1 MAVQYCVEPTILLVT
16 LYTFWWCGKVEGFPK
31 LTIPFPLSHF
41 WNLNIERKWKVS
53 CLNMNHMI
61 RKITKKAM
69 TTAFT
74 SEIRLSTIHSRA
86 VSLQLKGAN
95 LYSHFISSVL
105 SPPQFKQSVMNQE
118 SQSFALRKNED
129 LQEKVSWGNYFTLM
143 ALLCNFHVGCNCNYL
158 NLESLGKF
166 CI

>member
-1 MAVQYCVEPTILLVT
+1 
-16 LYTFWWCGKVEGFPK
+16 
-31 LTIPFPLSHF
+31 
-41 WNLNIERKWKVS
+41 
-53 CLNMNHMI
+53 MNHMI

-105 SPPQFKQSVMNQE
+105 SPPQYKQSVMNQE
-118 SQSFALRKNED
+118 PHFFALRKNEHF
-129 LQEKVSWGNYFTLM
+129 QEKV
-143 ALLCNFHVGCNCNYL
+143 
-158 NLESLGKF
+158 LEEIILP
-166 CI
+166 